1 MSDTA
6 LDYNA
11 ADPPAAGPGE
21 TTKTTLRSWLSLIA
35 VAFGIMVVQID
46 GTVVAIANPAIAA
59 DLKAGLDEIQ
69 WVTTGYLLVL
79 AGLLIPMGTLA
90 DKIGR
95 KKGFLLGVG
104 GFTLASAVC
113 GMAGSI
119 EVLVGGRVLQAIF
132 GALLVP
138 SALAVIR
145 AAFPAEKLAM
155 AIGIFSSFTALA
167 LAAGPILGGVLVEV
181 ASWPWVFFV
190 NLPFGVLAVLLGLLC
205 IKESTQGT
213 PAPLDVPGAITLT
226 LAMVSVV
233 WAISNAQVKGW
244 VSTHTL
250 GFLGLGLVLLGVFLV
265 IELKSKHPM
274 VPLGLFRDR
283 SLSIGTV
290 LMVVVMFA
298 FYAILFYLT
307 FYLQGVQ
314 GKNGVAAGIALLPLT
329 AVFTISSPVGGWVTG
344 KLGPRGALVTGA
356 VFVTGSLAVLLLLE
370 TDSGMLTLAPSLVLG
385 GFGMG
390 FMMVAATQAILGN
403 APVDKAGVA
412 SGVQQSMTQL
422 GGVLGTSVF
431 GTLLA
436 SSVMANFATNV
447 RSAFAGGGGP
457 VGEQLANNEEVRKS
471 VELGF
476 GPASQ
481 DAVATQLS
489 QTGMPSGQVQEVVG
503 TLTRAAH
510 ETFIQGLH
518 TVFGVAV
525 GVAVVAGLV
534 SLLVRNPKEDESA
547 EAAPAA
553 AEPSIHV

>member
-1 MSDTA
+1 MSETA
-6 LDYNA
+6 LDHNA
-11 ADPPAAGPGE
+11 ADQPATGPGE

-79 AGLLIPMGTLA
+79 AGLLIPMGTVA

-104 GFTLASAVC
+104 GFTLASALC

-155 AIGIFSSFTALA
+155 AIGIFSAFTALA

-190 NLPFGVLAVLLGLLC
+190 NLPFGLLAVLLGLLC

-233 WAISNAQVKGW
+233 WAISNAQLKGW

-344 KLGPRGALVTGA
+344 KLGLRGALVTGA
-356 VFVTGSLAVLLLLE
+356 VFVSGSLAVLLMLE

-390 FMMVAATQAILGN
+390 FMMVAATQAIIGN

-447 RSAFAGGGGP
+447 RGAFAGGGGP
-457 VGEQLANNEEVRKS
+457 VAEQLANNEEIRKS

-489 QTGMPSGQVQEVVG
+489 QTGMPAGQVQQVVG

-518 TVFGVAV
+518 TVFAVAV

-534 SLLVRNPKEDESA
+534 SLLVRNPKVDENA
-547 EAAPAA
+547 EVAPAA
-553 AEPSIHV
+553 AEPSVHV

>member
-1 MSDTA
+1 MSETA
-6 LDYNA
+6 LEYH

-35 VAFGIMVVQID
+35 VALGIMVVQID

-59 DLKAGLDEIQ
+59 DLKAGLEEIQ
-69 WVTTGYLLVL
+69 WVTVGYLLVL
-79 AGLLIPMGTLA
+79 AGLLIPMGTVA

-95 KKGFLLGVG
+95 KKGFLIGVS

-138 SALAVIR
+138 SAIAVIR
-145 AAFPAEKLAM
+145 AAFPVEKLAM

-167 LAAGPILGGVLVEV
+167 LAAGPILGGVLVEA
-181 ASWPWVFFV
+181 ASWPWVFFI
-190 NLPFGVLAVLLGLLC
+190 NLPLGALAVLLGLLC
-205 IKESTQGT
+205 VKESTQGT

-233 WAISNAQVKGW
+233 WAISNAQLKGW

-283 SLSIGTV
+283 SLSIGTL

-314 GKNGVAAGIALLPLT
+314 GKDGVAAGIALLPLT
-329 AVFTISSPVGGWVTG
+329 AVFTISSPVGGWVTS
-344 KLGPRGALVTGA
+344 KLGVRGALVAGS

-403 APVDKAGVA
+403 APVEKAGVA

-436 SSVMANFATNV
+436 SSVMANFASNV
-447 RSAFAGGGGP
+447 RDAFGGSGGP
-457 VGEQLANNEEVRKS
+457 VAEQLATNEEVRKS

-481 DAVATQLS
+481 DAVAAQLT
-489 QTGMPSGQVQEVVG
+489 QTGMPAGQVQEVVG

-518 TVFGVAV
+518 TVFAVAV
-525 GVAVVAGLV
+525 GVSVVAGLI
-534 SLLVRNPKEDESA
+534 SLLVRNPKVEEGT

>member
-1 MSDTA
+1 MSETA
-6 LDYNA
+6 LDYNG
-11 ADPPAAGPGE
+11 DPPTGGSGE
-21 TTKTTLRSWLSLIA
+21 ATKTTLRSWLSLIA

-79 AGLLIPMGTLA
+79 AGLLIPMGTVA

-113 GMAGSI
+113 GVAGSI

-138 SALAVIR
+138 SAMAVIR

-167 LAAGPILGGVLVEV
+167 LAAGPILGGVLVEA

-190 NLPFGVLAVLLGLLC
+190 NLPFGVLAVLLGLMC
-205 IKESTQGT
+205 IKESTQGI
-213 PAPLDVPGAITLT
+213 PAPLDIPGAITLT

-233 WAISNAQVKGW
+233 WAISNAQLKGW

-265 IELKSKHPM
+265 IELKSRFPM
-274 VPLGLFRDR
+274 VPLSLFRDR

-314 GKNGVAAGIALLPLT
+314 GKDGVAAGIALLPLT

-344 KLGPRGALVTGA
+344 KLGLRGALVVGS

-370 TDSGMLTLAPSLVLG
+370 ADSGMLTLAPSLVLG

-436 SSVMANFATNV
+436 SSVMANFAPNV
-447 RSAFAGGGGP
+447 RNAFGGDGGP
-457 VGEQLANNEEVRKS
+457 ISEQLATNEEVRKS

-481 DAVATQLS
+481 DAVTAQLG
-489 QTGMPSGQVQEVVG
+489 QTGMPASQVEEVVG
-503 TLTRAAH
+503 TLTGAAH

-518 TVFGVAV
+518 TVFAVAV
-525 GVAVVAGLV
+525 GVSIAAGLI
-534 SLLVRNPKEDESA
+534 SLLVRNPKVEAGA
-547 EAAPAA
+547 EAETAT
-553 AEPSIHV
+553 AEPTIHV